1 MTRQETIRRRVL
13 RGIAL
18 NRQPGLHFPG
28 AFLGVLFDQV
38 NRAGA
43 RLSLD
48 AGPWC
53 RDAGGDTDLAA
64 LMVLAD
70 LALGASIRAQ
80 LTPERRLATVS
91 LGLQFTGAPR
101 KGRLRAE
108 GEFQGFLAG
117 AAGKLGMSRV
127 AVHSGSGLICYGT
140 GTFMALQPPKDVTL
154 HPVPFRTRQSR
165 EPSSL
170 DEEDLETDE
179 KNILRRADAALAARG
194 NFIEAFWG
202 GANELQNGLHVGNRV
217 GHAQGGILI
226 SMAAKSAAA
235 RLSRAWRLSGITA
248 LYVSPG
254 EGRLLRA
261 SSKVVHLGRL
271 TAVVRTQIT
280 GKGRRRVLEVVTTHA
295 AVQPLKRG

>member
-1 MTRQETIRRRVL
+1 MNTRQIIRRRVL

-28 AFLGVLFDQV
+28 SFLGVHFDRV
-38 NRAGA
+38 DRSGA

-48 AGPWC
+48 PGPWS
-53 RDAGGDTDLAA
+53 RDAHGETHMAA

-80 LTPERRLATVS
+80 LSPETRLATVS

-108 GEFQGFLAG
+108 GGFQGFFARGAG
-117 AAGKLGMSRV
+117 RMGLSRV
-127 AVHSGSGLICYGT
+127 TVAGEAGQVCFGT
-140 GTFMALQPPKDVTL
+140 GTFMALQPPKNVTL
-154 HPVPFRTRQSR
+154 HPVPFRQRGSA
-165 EPSSL
+165 EPAGLNERDLSA
-170 DEEDLETDE
+170 EEQD
-179 KNILRRADAALAARG
+179 ILQRADAALAAGG
-194 NFIEAFWG
+194 NFIGNFWG
-202 GANELQNGLHVGNRV
+202 GVRKLENGLHVGNRV

-226 SMAAKSAAA
+226 GMAASNAAA
-235 RLSRAWRLSGITA
+235 ALPAGWKLSGITA

-261 SSKVVHLGRL
+261 NSTIVHLGRL
-271 TAVVRTQIT
+271 TAVVRTRIT
-280 GKGRRRVLEVVTTHA
+280 GKNRRRVLEVVTTHCA
-295 AVQPLKRG
+295 AA